1 MPHPDFERAAKHV
14 TAEAL
19 RSALMEMVDISSPT
33 GREGEMADYL
43 SGRLRR
49 AGFRT
54 QLQEVSS
61 GRPNA
66 VGTRPGAGDGLNL
79 LFTGH
84 MDTSYSGEED
94 FLEGMGKG
102 FRAQAVHEDG
112 WIWGLGAN
120 NMKSGLA
127 AALIALEAISKEEI
141 SLRGDLTLAG
151 VVGEIEKAPIEEFQ
165 GESFAGYGT
174 GTRYLIAHGVSADCA
189 ILAEPTRLRVCT
201 GNMGCVWAKITAFGK
216 MAHSANKKQP
226 GHENAIE
233 KIHRIQTAVQEWIPG
248 YGERHEFMGE
258 RPEATVAAIRG
269 GLRWRLSRNPVEASL
284 YLDVRTVPGQTAE
297 QVKRELR
304 GILRRIAADSGD
316 PEAELELYVNDPPT
330 LIDTKLTVIQS
341 LTSVHTELAPHISSD
356 PILRR
361 PAADSTHFNRYDIP
375 CAVYG
380 PGGFTHPDA
389 ATWMHAAGEHC
400 AVEHLLT
407 AARVYLAAA
416 IDICNRPATD

>member
-1 MPHPDFERAAKHV
+1 MPHPDFERAAKHI
-14 TAEAL
+14 TADAL
-19 RSALMEMVDISSPT
+19 RIALMEMVDISSPT

-43 SGRLRR
+43 AGRLRG

-54 QLQEVSS
+54 NLQEVSA
-61 GRPNA
+61 GRPNVA
-66 VGTRPGAGDGLNL
+66 GTRAGAGDGLNL

-84 MDTSYSGEED
+84 MDTSYSGDED

-102 FRAQAVHEDG
+102 FRAQAVYEDG

-127 AALIALEAISKEEI
+127 ASLVALEAIAAEDI

-174 GTRYLIAHGVSADCA
+174 GSRYLVTHGVSADCA
-189 ILAEPTRLRVCT
+189 ILCEPTSLRVCT
-201 GNMGCVWAKITAFGK
+201 GNMGCVWAKITAYGK

-233 KIHRIQTAVQEWIPG
+233 KIHRLQTAVQEWIPG
-248 YGERHEFMGE
+248 YGERNEFMGE
-258 RPEATVAAIRG
+258 RPEATVAAIQG
-269 GLRWRLSRNPVEASL
+269 GLRWRLSRNPIEASL
-284 YLDVRTVPGQTAE
+284 YLDVRTVPGQTAD

-304 GILRRIAADSGD
+304 KIMNGLKEEIG
-316 PEAELELYVNDPPT
+316 ETTLELYVNDPPT
-330 LIDTKLTVIQS
+330 LIDENLPIVKAVQKAQE
-341 LTSVHTELAPHISSD
+341 ELGAGPPD
-356 PILRR
+356 PIIRR

-380 PGGFTHPDA
+380 PGGFSHPGA
-389 ATWMHAAGEHC
+389 GTWMHAAGEHSS
-400 AVEHLLT
+400 VENLVT
-407 AARVYLAAA
+407 AAHVYLAAA
-416 IDICNRPATD
+416 LDICNQPAETTS

>member
-1 MPHPDFERAAKHV
+1 MPHPDFERAAKHI
-14 TAEAL
+14 TADAV
-19 RSALMEMVDISSPT
+19 RTTLMEMVDISSPT
-33 GREGEMADYL
+33 GREGEMAEYL
-43 SGRLRR
+43 AGRLRG

-54 QLQEVSS
+54 HLQEVSA

-84 MDTSYSGEED
+84 MDTSYSGDED
-94 FLEGMGKG
+94 FLKGMGKG
-102 FRAQAVHEDG
+102 FRAHAVYEDG

-127 AALIALEAISKEEI
+127 ASLAALEAIAVEDI

-174 GTRYLIAHGVSADCA
+174 GSRYLVTHGVTADYA
-189 ILAEPTRLRVCT
+189 ILCEPTSLRICT
-201 GNMGCVWAKITAFGK
+201 GNMGCIWAKITTYGK

-233 KIHRIQTAVQEWIPG
+233 KIHRVQAAVQEWIPG
-248 YGERHEFMGE
+248 YGERNEFMGE
-258 RPEATVAAIRG
+258 RPEATVAAIQG

-284 YLDVRTVPGQTAE
+284 YLDVRTVPGQTAD

-304 GILRRIAADSGD
+304 KIMNGLKGEIG
-316 PEAELELYVNDPPT
+316 ETTLELYVNDPPT
-330 LIDTKLTVIQS
+330 LIDENLPIVK
-341 LTSVHTELAPHISSD
+341 SVQKAQEELGAGPPD
-356 PILRR
+356 PIIRR

-380 PGGFTHPDA
+380 PGGFSHPDA
-389 ATWMHAAGEHC
+389 GTWMHAAGEHC
-400 AVEHLLT
+400 SVENLVT

-416 IDICNRPATD
+416 LDICNRPAETSS